1 MRNALAYIRKKLYL
15 CTKIWVHMAT
25 ENKIVKAESIQTERF
40 DYLRLLAQVKKRVQL
55 AQQRAIYSANDEVL
69 RMYWDVGHI
78 LSDAQKQ
85 IGWGNGALKR
95 LSVDMRNDYPEI
107 KGFSV
112 RNCQCMIQFYEE
124 YNQELTL
131 PKDSDIIAQL
141 PIAQL
146 EKANT
151 QPAVAQLPKYNF
163 SLPIIH
169 LPWTHNIIL
178 IQRVK
183 DIQARYWYMVQSIT
197 NHWSKDFL
205 IDAIKMD
212 YYKQHGALANNFD
225 SALPQSEAEEVK
237 SMLKDPYLFDMLTF
251 TEKFDER
258 DIELGL
264 VREVEKFLLE
274 MGTGFAFMGRQY
286 HLEVSGD
293 DYYIDLLMYNTF
305 MHRYMVIEL
314 KNTEFMPE
322 YIGKL
327 NFYCSAVDNI
337 LCREGDNKTIGLLLC
352 RTKDKIKAEYALR
365 DINKP
370 IGVSDYE
377 IGNVLPKDMRS
388 SLPSIE
394 DIERDLSD
402 STEDTE

>member
-1 MRNALAYIRKKLYL
+1 
-15 CTKIWVHMAT
+15 MA
-25 ENKIVKAESIQTERF
+25 EIAHIEQF
-40 DYLRLLAQVKKRVQL
+40 DYLRLLTQVKRRVQI
-55 AQQRAIYSANDEVL
+55 AQQRAVYSANDEML
-69 RMYWDVGHI
+69 RMYWDVGRL
-78 LSDAQKQ
+78 LSEAQSQ
-85 IGWGNGALKR
+85 ISWGSGALKR
-95 LSVDMRNDYPEI
+95 LSADMRNDYPEI

-112 RNCQCMIQFYEE
+112 RNCQCMIQFYNE
-124 YNQELTL
+124 YNEELTQ
-131 PKDSDIIAQL
+131 PKDSKLIAQL

-146 EKANT
+146 EKQNT
-151 QPAVAQLPKYNF
+151 QSAIAQLPRYNF
-163 SLPIIH
+163 SLPVTH

-183 DIQARYWYMVQSIT
+183 DIKARYWYMIQSIT
-197 NHWSKDFL
+197 NHWTQDFL
-205 IDAIKMD
+205 VDAIKQD

-225 SALPQSEAEEVK
+225 LALPQSEAEEVK
-237 SMLKDPYLFDMLTF
+237 AMLKDPYLFDMLTF
-251 TEKFDER
+251 KDKFDER

-264 VREVEKFLLE
+264 VKEVEKFLLE

-314 KNTEFMPE
+314 KNTEFIPE

-327 NFYCSAVDNI
+327 NFYCSAVDDI
-337 LCREGDNKTIGLLLC
+337 LCREGDSKTIGLLLC

-365 DINKP
+365 DISKP

-377 IGNVLPKDMRS
+377 LGNALPADLRS
-388 SLPSIE
+388 SLPSVE
-394 DIERDLSD
+394 DIERDLS
-402 STEDTE
+402 EDK